1 MHSGFEEDSGILI
14 RYKMKG
20 SSKTQ
25 ASKNKKHN
33 EAGLIASTSP
43 EEDAQPSETSQQPAD
58 NTVLEAINLLRSDLR
73 ATKVEIC
80 QTIDTRIEEV
90 ATTIRGEISALKSE
104 TQVAILALQ
113 TASAHHGSTLA
124 DLERSANHSSDA
136 ITKLQTEVKR
146 LCTEV
151 NLLTDKCMDLE
162 GRSRRQNVRVAGLK
176 EGSEKGREMN
186 TFVSELLKDALSLE
200 DCPLVDRAH
209 RALRTRPDGTEP
221 PRSLIVRLH
230 YFRDVTAILK
240 KAAERKDLT
249 FNGQKIRV
257 FPDFTPE
264 VAKRRAAFN
273 RARAMLRDK
282 PGVRYGT
289 VFPAKL
295 RVTFNGTETVFTDA
309 KKAEEFAER
318 HFGTGRDNAEDGGC
332 R

>member
-1 MHSGFEEDSGILI
+1 
-14 RYKMKG
+14 MKA

-25 ASKNKKHN
+25 SSKNKKQS
-33 EAGLIASTSP
+33 EVGPIAPTSP
-43 EEDAQPSETSQQPAD
+43 DEDVPSGEASQRSAD
-58 NTVLEAINLLRSDLR
+58 ATVLEAINSLRSDLR
-73 ATKVEIC
+73 ATKDEIC
-80 QTIDTRIEEV
+80 HTIDTRIEEM

-113 TASAHHGSTLA
+113 TTTAQHSSTLV
-124 DLERSANHSSDA
+124 DLERSATHSSDA
-136 ITKLQTEVKR
+136 ITKLQSEVKR
-146 LCTEV
+146 LCAEV

-162 GRSRRQNVRVAGLK
+162 GRSRRQNVRIAGLK
-176 EGSEKGREMN
+176 EGSERGKEIS
-186 TFVSELLKDALSLE
+186 TFVSELLKCALSLE

-209 RALRTRPDGTEP
+209 RALRRRPEDTEP

-230 YFRDVTAILK
+230 YFRDVTTVLK

-249 FNGQKIRV
+249 YNGQKIRV

-273 RARAMLRDK
+273 KARTMLRDK

-289 VFPAKL
+289 IFPAKL

-309 KKAEEFAER
+309 SKAEEFAEL
-318 HFGTGRDNAEDGGC
+318 HFGTGRKDAEDL
-332 R
+332 